1 MSEDNEIIEKFNITN
16 FIKKNKIKL
25 SIIFAFFIIIIFSL
39 IIFNEMKKK
48 KITSMS
54 EKFNQA
60 KILID
65 NNKKKDALDDLIFI
79 IEQNI
84 SFYSPSAL
92 NLILEKNLITD
103 EKQILLLFDKII
115 DKTKLDRETKNLFII
130 KKTFFL
136 GDNITEANLLKN
148 LNPIIKSDSIWKNT
162 ASDYI
167 KKFYISRKEF
177 NKAKSFSTNN

>member
-1 MSEDNEIIEKFNITN
+1 MSEENEIIEKFNVTN

-25 SIIFAFFIIIIFSL
+25 SLIFAFLIAIIFSL
-39 IIFNEMKKK
+39 IIFNEIKKN

-54 EKFNQA
+54 EKFNKA

-65 NNKKKDALDDLIFI
+65 NNKKRCVGDLIFI

-115 DKTKLDRETKNLFII
+115 DNTKLDRETKNLFII

-136 GDNITEANLLKN
+136 GDNINEADLLKN
-148 LNPIIKSDSIWKNT
+148 LNPIIQSDSIWKNT